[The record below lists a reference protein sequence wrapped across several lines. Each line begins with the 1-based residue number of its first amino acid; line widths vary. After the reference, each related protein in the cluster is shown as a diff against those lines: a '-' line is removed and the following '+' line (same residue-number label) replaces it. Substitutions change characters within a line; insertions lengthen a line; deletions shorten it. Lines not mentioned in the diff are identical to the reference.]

1 MSMTLPFGGF
11 LDIKTELLIRN
22 LSLLV
27 FDHEL
32 LCWFENMMSL
42 GTFSL
47 RSCQKSR
54 PQEQGHRDWKPPME
68 AQPFLL
74 FSSAKP
80 ALMLTVQRWEEMR
93 FGVDREL
100 NGQRPCRLPREQLES
115 VFLLFSPRVLSSRC
129 DSSLLSEREGS
140 RSSPRAAGSRSPGH
154 AHTLTDPL
162 GLSPSSGLPALS
174 LGVVAITWGAGFLC
188 GASVPGEP
196 QGSSCADSVTWA
208 GGGQPPG
215 GPVCRAQR
223 DACRLGSRAPS
234 ALLWFCLRFGH
245 EF

>member
-1 MSMTLPFGGF
+1 
-11 LDIKTELLIRN
+11 
-22 LSLLV
+22 
-27 FDHEL
+27 
-32 LCWFENMMSL
+32 
-42 GTFSL
+42 
-47 RSCQKSR
+47 
-54 PQEQGHRDWKPPME
+54 
-68 AQPFLL
+68 
-74 FSSAKP
+74 
-80 ALMLTVQRWEEMR
+80 MLTVQRWEEMR

-100 NGQRPCRLPREQLES
+100 NGQRPCRLPRELLES
-115 VFLLFSPRVLSSRC
+115 VSLLFSPRVLSSRC

-215 GPVCRAQR
+215 GPVCPAQR